1 MSPRAGTW
9 REEARRLKGTATC
22 SQIAERL
29 GVHPGTVSK
38 FFEQD
43 RGDKPIDLTGR
54 LSDTAFIEP
63 HVYRTPRRIDMG
75 PIVTAAWSAVE
86 ARRASA

>member
-54 LSDTAFIEP
+54 LGDAAFIEP

-86 ARRASA
+86 ARRASL